1 MAIGITGASG
11 QLATRVLYHLLS
23 HTLPASVVAIS
34 RTPAKVDRTGQRRL
48 QLRSGDF
55 DDRDSLTNAF
65 AGVERLLMIPAS
77 ELLPGVR
84 RRQHQNAI
92 DAAIAAGV
100 RHVVYVSSIG
110 ARPGPRDGILE
121 THFFTEQAL
130 IASGVQWTFIRMNI
144 YTDFQIAGVKR
155 AIASG
160 EYAAPDGAPYAY
172 VVRDDLAALAAAV
185 LESTGHE
192 GVTYHATGPESVTHE
207 QIADGV
213 SKALGKPIRYVPQTP
228 VQSEDGLVA
237 AGVSPPIVDV
247 LMRSQR
253 AGRNGAF
260 DLVTADIQRI
270 SGRSAQSPI
279 DFIVRALQP

>member
-172 VVRDDLAALAAAV
+172 VVRDDLAALATAV
-185 LESTGHE
+185 VESTGHE

>member
-1 MAIGITGASG
+1 MTLGITGASG
-11 QLATRVLYHLLS
+11 QLGTRVLHHLLT
-23 HTLPASVVAIS
+23 HVVPAGVVAIS
-34 RTPAKVDRTGQRRL
+34 RTPSKVDRTGRPHL

-55 DDRDSLTNAF
+55 NDRDSLTNAF
-65 AGVERLLMIPAS
+65 AGIDRLLMIPAS

-84 RRQHQNAI
+84 PRQHQNAI
-92 DAAIAAGV
+92 DAAVAAGV
-100 RHVVYVSSIG
+100 SHVIYVSSIG

-130 IASGVQWTFIRMNI
+130 IASGLAWTFIRMNI
-144 YTDFQIAGVKR
+144 YTDFQIDGVKR

-172 VVRDDLAALAAAV
+172 VVRDDLAALAAAI
-185 LESTGHE
+185 LETTGHE

-207 QIADGV
+207 QIAADV
-213 SKALGKPIRYVPQTP
+213 SKALGKPIRYVPRTP
-228 VQSEDGLVA
+228 VQSEDDLVA

-253 AGRNGAF
+253 AGRAGAF
-260 DLVTADIQRI
+260 DLVTGDIERI
-270 SGRSAQSPI
+270 SGRRPQSPI
-279 DFIVRALQP
+279 EFIVRAVQR